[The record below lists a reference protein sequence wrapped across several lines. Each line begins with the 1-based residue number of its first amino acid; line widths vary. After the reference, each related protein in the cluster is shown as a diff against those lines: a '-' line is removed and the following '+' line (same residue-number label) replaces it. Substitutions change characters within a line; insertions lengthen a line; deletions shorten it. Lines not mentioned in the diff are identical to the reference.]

1 VASAQA
7 RLIEAAIRA
16 GRPAR
21 AWGARLD
28 LVRSSG
34 LRYGLHRRRERHE
47 EAEFGRHVV
56 DAFYREV
63 WEGAAERLGARVQ
76 DLGSGFLEIRTGDVS
91 TRVWRQLTEVDEAVS
106 LRLALD
112 KARVHRL
119 LVQRGVTVPE
129 HREFDCLDE
138 AAALDFM
145 GAVGGECFVKP
156 STGTSGGAGVTGRV
170 RDTRS
175 LARARLSAGR
185 FDRSLLIERQVP
197 GDMYRLL
204 FLDGRLV
211 DTVRRRVP
219 TVTGDGRSS
228 VLDLILAENRRR
240 LAAERPRSLMTVDLD
255 SVLSLE
261 AQGLQASSVPE
272 LGRMVAVKST
282 SSDNGER
289 DNHTIRAVAPAV
301 VQESARAVAAVGLRL
316 GGIDLVTPD
325 ITRGLRE
332 AGGAIIEVNGTPG
345 FQYHYEVEDR
355 AGATQ
360 VALPVLETLLEEARR
375 PAAAG

>member
-1 VASAQA
+1 MASLQL
-7 RLIEAAIRA
+7 RLIEATIRA

-63 WEGAAERLGARVQ
+63 WDDAADRLGARVT
-76 DLGSGFLEIRTGDVS
+76 DLGSGFLEIAADGVS
-91 TRVWRQLTEVDEAVS
+91 TRVWRQLTAVDEAVS

-112 KARVHRL
+112 KARVHKL
-119 LVQRGVTVPE
+119 LVARGVTVPE
-129 HREFDCLDE
+129 HREIDCRD
-138 AAALDFM
+138 AAAGLDFIA
-145 GAVGGECFVKP
+145 AVGGDCFLKP
-156 STGTSGGAGVTGRV
+156 SVGTSGGAGVTGRV
-170 RDTRS
+170 RDERS

-185 FDRSLLIERQVP
+185 FDTRLLIERQVP
-197 GDMYRLL
+197 GDMYRLM

-240 LAAERPRSLMTVDLD
+240 LSAERPRSLMTVDLD
-255 SVLSLE
+255 SILSLE
-261 AQGLQASSVPE
+261 AQGLSVSSVPGAGE
-272 LGRMVAVKST
+272 TVAVKST

-289 DNHTIRAVAPAV
+289 DNHTIRDVSPAV
-301 VQESARAVAAVGLRL
+301 VEESARAVSAVGLRL
-316 GGIDLVTPD
+316 AGIDLVTPD
-325 ITRGLRE
+325 ITRGLRD

-355 AGATQ
+355 VAATP
-360 VALPVLETLLEEARR
+360 VALPVLETLLAEARR
-375 PAAAG
+375 PV

>member
-1 VASAQA
+1 V

-28 LVRSSG
+28 LVRSAG
-34 LRYGLHRRRERHE
+34 LGYGLHRRRERHE

-56 DAFYREV
+56 DAFYREI
-63 WEGAAERLGARVQ
+63 WGSAAKRLGAHVT
-76 DLGSGFLEIRTGDVS
+76 DLGSGFLEITADGVS
-91 TRVWRQLTEVDEAVS
+91 TRVWRQLTAVDEAVS

-112 KARVHRL
+112 KARVHKL
-119 LVQRGVTVPE
+119 LVERGVAVPE
-129 HREFDCLDE
+129 HREVDCRDT
-138 AAALDFM
+138 ATALDFM
-145 GAVGGECFVKP
+145 AAVGGDCFLKP

-170 RDTRS
+170 RDERS

-185 FDRSLLIERQVP
+185 FDNRLLIERQVP

-228 VLDLILAENRRR
+228 VLALILAENRRR
-240 LAAERPRSLMTVDLD
+240 LAAERPRSLMTIDLD
-255 SVLSLE
+255 SILSLE
-261 AQGLQASSVPE
+261 AQDMSVSSVPSA
-272 LGRMVAVKST
+272 GQVVAVKST

-289 DNHTIRAVAPAV
+289 DNHTIYEVSPSV
-301 VQESARAVAAVGLRL
+301 VEESAHAVSAVGLRL
-316 GGIDLVTPD
+316 AGIDLVTPD

-355 AGATQ
+355 PAATP
-360 VALPVLETLLEEARR
+360 VALPVLETLLAEARR